1 MWSSIEE
8 IYPVHTSSEQ
18 SPQGASVLKE
28 PVVERPQDST
38 EYRPV
43 QPAKHPYDIT
53 NYQYS
58 TRLWIC

>member
-28 PVVERPQDST
+28 PIVVRPHDST
-38 EYRPV
+38 EYKIKLCMSSLCV
-43 QPAKHPYDIT
+43 DLDEYIVT
-53 NYQYS
+53 
-58 TRLWIC
+58 